1 MSAIRSLDRLAKR
14 LSAVAAVLVV
24 GSATASLAEET
35 TIRPPKAGQ
44 TSTFFCQGNM
54 QHSVQYVVDSVDG
67 NTIHYKTTADGVHRT
82 LAMPIW
88 FLGTS
93 LYNQDAG
100 EKFGDTKMSGDLD
113 SFAGLKTLKV
123 GSEFKGTVLQY
134 IPGTGSIMWS
144 YAIKVADKR
153 QIADRVLG
161 NVEVYVIQESRT
173 ATDGSSTRETVISP
187 AHAEMVS
194 STYKDNAGNHR
205 ECQIASWQAPH

>member
-1 MSAIRSLDRLAKR
+1 MR
-14 LSAVAAVLVV
+14 
-24 GSATASLAEET
+24 
-35 TIRPPKAGQ
+35 TIRPLYWLSIRLCAVVATLIVGSTTFSLARENTVRTPKVGQ
-44 TSTFFCQGNM
+44 ASTFFCQGNM

-67 NTIHYKTTADGVHRT
+67 STIHYKTTADGVHRT

-123 GSEFKGTVLQY
+123 GSEFKGTVMQY

-144 YAIKVADKR
+144 YDIKVVDKR

-161 NVEVYVIQESRT
+161 NVEVFVIQETRT
-173 ATDGSSTRETVISP
+173 ATNGSSTRETLISP
-187 AHAEMVS
+187 ANAEMVS
-194 STYKDNAGNHR
+194 STYKDSEG
-205 ECQIASWQAPH
+205 